1 MTSMRTFVL
10 ALLTVL
16 FFVSSSV
23 AHAFPFGGQIT
34 LYHVCYNSTI
44 FTRLSPPVPGDY
56 VWTTATRTYQFGPPR
71 SAGQWLLGLTGIP
84 FDCLWSVSPIFIVP
98 AISISMMG
106 SSNTSFKG
114 VSSGG
119 YTADP
124 TLRGGGFGTGYSTNV
139 GATQYTGLGGG
150 AATPNVL
157 ITEVYAAVDSAH
169 GTDPKH
175 EWVELY
181 NGTTASVDVSG
192 WTISSDTGSDRLPS
206 GTSIGAGSYLL
217 ISQTNELR
225 DYWTIPIDVRMV
237 ALNSPIGNGLSRTSD
252 SVTIRS
258 ASGTA
263 IDAVSWGT
271 STAAFSPAVPIVLL
285 GHSLSRNSIFTDKNV
300 ASDWADR
307 TTPSP
312 GN

>member
-1 MTSMRTFVL
+1 MRYIFISL
-10 ALLTVL
+10 AII
-16 FFVSSSV
+16 SSLIPFS
-23 AHAFPFGGQIT
+23 AAQAFPFGGQIT

-44 FTRLSPPVPGDY
+44 FARLSPPVPGDY

-106 SSNTSFKG
+106 SSNTSFQG

-124 TLRGGGFGTGYSTNV
+124 TLRGGSGFGSGNSTNI
-139 GATQYTGLGGG
+139 GAPQYSGGG
-150 AATPNVL
+150 APPSLL
-157 ITEVYAAVDSAH
+157 ITEVYAAVDATH

-175 EWVELY
+175 EWLELY
-181 NGTTASVDVSG
+181 NGTSASIDVSG
-192 WTISSDTGSDRLPS
+192 WTISTDSGSDRLPS

-217 ISQTNELR
+217 ISETNELR
-225 DYWTIPIDVRMV
+225 NYWTIPIDVRMV

-252 SVTIRS
+252 SVTIRNV
-258 ASGTA
+258 AGTA

-300 ASDWADR
+300 ASDWADKAMP
-307 TTPSP
+307 TP